1 MSHVLKFET
10 VINNVSITYITAKL
24 EQFQKFVF
32 VDQICHST
40 LIYHTI
46 YCYSTILIKS
56 NLICIKPH
64 WKHNHSDVNDAVH
77 VRIVQFYFDHNFQLS
92 IQYHKR
98 KVIAYVNWFQN
109 HNY

>member
-1 MSHVLKFET
+1 MSHVSKFET
-10 VINNVSITYITAKL
+10 VINNVSITLQPSWNNFRNLCLWI
-24 EQFQKFVF
+24 KFVI
-32 VDQICHST
+32 QLS
-40 LIYHTI
+40 Y
-46 YCYSTILIKS
+46 TILSTAIAQFDKS
-56 NLICIKPH
+56 NCIKPH

-92 IQYHKR
+92 IHYHKR